1 MIQQYEICIIIKLV
15 YRNSNDNDR
24 TRKKRETRKQ
34 LESGRNKKEGRKGNA
49 IKILLSK
56 GRIET

>member
-1 MIQQYEICIIIKLV
+1 M
-15 YRNSNDNDR
+15 
-24 TRKKRETRKQ
+24 RKQ
-34 LESGRNKKEGRKGNA
+34 KELKNERNKIKKKERENV

>member
-1 MIQQYEICIIIKLV
+1 M
-15 YRNSNDNDR
+15 
-24 TRKKRETRKQ
+24 RKQ
-34 LESGRNKKEGRKGNA
+34 KKLKNERNKIKKKERENV

>member
-1 MIQQYEICIIIKLV
+1 ME
-15 YRNSNDNDR
+15 
-24 TRKKRETRKQ
+24 ETREIKK
-34 LESGRNKKEGRKGNA
+34 KKEEEENV

>member
-1 MIQQYEICIIIKLV
+1 M
-15 YRNSNDNDR
+15 
-24 TRKKRETRKQ
+24 RKQ
-34 LESGRNKKEGRKGNA
+34 KELKNERNKIKKKERKNV